1 MIEPS
6 AADLARRLAV
16 VEDRL
21 AIYNLLAS
29 HPVSADAG
37 LEHVLRGIYTQDAT
51 FDRGEELHGAT
62 GIEKIVAFAQN
73 PAHHEAMNGG
83 LAHFNSPPLV
93 ELQGDTAVATN
104 YIMLIFP
111 DTQGDMRELPNHG
124 VTTGFRVHR
133 VVANRWTLVRD
144 DGRWR
149 IAARSVSPLD
159 GSEPALKILARA
171 GEIYSGDQDAIPS
184 RPGA

>member
-1 MIEPS
+1 MTDPS
-6 AADLARRLAV
+6 MTDLARRLAV

-29 HPVSADAG
+29 HPISADSG
-37 LEHVLRGIYTQDAT
+37 IEQVLRGIYTQDAT
-51 FDRGEELHGAT
+51 FDRGEELHGAM
-62 GIEKIVAFAQN
+62 GIDKIVAFAQS

-93 ELQGDTAVATN
+93 ELHGDTATATN

-124 VTTGFRVHR
+124 STTGFRVHR

-144 DGRWR
+144 AGRWR
-149 IAARSVSPLD
+149 IAARSVAPLD
-159 GSEPALKILARA
+159 GSEPALNILGRA
-171 GEIYSGDQDAIPS
+171 AEVYSGDEASVAS
-184 RPGA
+184 RPGV

>member
-1 MIEPS
+1 MTELS
-6 AADLARRLAV
+6 VTDLARRLGV

-29 HPVSADAG
+29 HPISADAG
-37 LEHVLRGIYTQDAT
+37 IEAVLRGIYLKDAS

-62 GIEKIVAFAQN
+62 GIESIVAFAQN
-73 PAHHEAMNGG
+73 PAHHEAMSGG

-93 ELQGDTAVATN
+93 ELHGDTATATN
-104 YIMLIFP
+104 YIMLIFR

-124 VTTGFRVHR
+124 LTTGFRIHR
-133 VVANRWTLVRD
+133 VVANRWTLVRN

-159 GSEPALKILARA
+159 GTEPALKILARA
-171 GEIYSGDQDAIPS
+171 GEAYSGDPEAVPS
-184 RPGA
+184 RPGV